1 MTTKKTFSELSKLK
15 TFEERFDYLK
25 LDGDVGEETFGGD
38 RYLNQML
45 YKSKKWRSVRNK
57 VILRDGACDLGIEG
71 HDMNSMILIHHL
83 NPITIDQIINNDPC
97 VFDEDNL
104 ICTSKRTH
112 NAIHY
117 GDKTQLVDKPIE
129 RKAGDTTPWK
139 KEF

>member
-83 NPITIDQIINNDPC
+83 NPITVDQIINNDPC

>member
-1 MTTKKTFSELSKLK
+1 MTKKTFSELSKLK

>member
-1 MTTKKTFSELSKLK
+1 MTMTKTYDELSKLK
-15 TFEERFDYLK
+15 TFKERYEYLK
-25 LDGDVGEETFGGD
+25 LDGDVAEETFGHD

-57 VILRDGACDLGIEG
+57 VIMRDGACDLGIEG
-71 HDMNSMILIHHL
+71 HEMNDMILIHHL
-83 NPITIDQIINNDPC
+83 NPITVEQIINNDDC
-97 VFDEDNL
+97 VFDENNL

-117 GDKTQLVDKPIE
+117 GDENQLLDKPIE

-139 KEF
+139 KVF

>member
-1 MTTKKTFSELSKLK
+1 MTMKKTFSELSKLK

-25 LDGDVGEETFGGD
+25 LDGVVGEETFGRD

-112 NAIHY
+112 DAIHY